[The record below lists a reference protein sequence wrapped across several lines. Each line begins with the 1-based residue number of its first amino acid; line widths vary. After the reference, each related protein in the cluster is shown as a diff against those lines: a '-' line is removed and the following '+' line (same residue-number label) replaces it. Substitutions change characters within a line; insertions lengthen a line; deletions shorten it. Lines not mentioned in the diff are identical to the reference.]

1 VQIRDIA
8 FGSLRRRRGRAAFL
22 AVSLALGIGSVVA
35 LVGLTGAMQAEIGDE
50 LDRFGANIVI
60 APRATMLDLAYG
72 SLEVGGL
79 TVDAK
84 NLTETDARAV
94 RTIPHKRNI
103 SAVAPKLI
111 APSEVDGE
119 RVLLIGVDFRQER
132 GIKSWWE
139 LEGRVPQDTGEV
151 LLGAEAA
158 RVLGR
163 APGARLAVHGRDLTV
178 AGVLGATGALDDRAV
193 FAELGLVQAALGRPG
208 AVTLIEVSALC
219 RGCPIEDIVA
229 QIAAVLPHAR
239 VTPIRQAVA
248 VREQAVAQMTRF
260 AYLVAAIVL
269 LAGGLVMTTTTLA
282 SVTERTQEIG
292 ILRAVGFRQ
301 THVVRMILL
310 EVLLVSAAGGAL
322 GWVAGSLG
330 AHLFGRT
337 IGQLAAPV
345 PPSGELALFS
355 LLAAVTLGLAS
366 GAYPAWRASRL
377 DPTEAFRVLR

>member
-8 FGSLRRRRGRAAFL
+8 FGSLKRRRGRAAFL
-22 AVSLALGIGSVVA
+22 ATALALGIGSVVA

-60 APRATMLDLAYG
+60 TPRATTLDLAYG

-84 NLTETDARAV
+84 DLSDADARAV
-94 RTIPHKRNI
+94 RTIHHRRNI

-111 APSEVDGE
+111 ATTEVERE

-139 LEGRVPQDTGEV
+139 LEGRLPAESGEV

-158 RVLGR
+158 RALGKRPGDAVTLHGR
-163 APGARLAVHGRDLTV
+163 ALTV
-178 AGVLGATGALDDRAV
+178 AGVIGETGALDDRAV
-193 FAELGLVQAALGRPG
+193 FADLGLVQAALDRPG

-219 RGCPIEDIVA
+219 RGCPIEDIVS

-248 VREQAVAQMTRF
+248 VREQAVEQMTRF

-301 THVVRMILL
+301 THVVRMILF

-322 GWVAGSLG
+322 GWVAGSFG

-337 IGQLAAPV
+337 IGQLSGPV

-355 LLAAVTLGLAS
+355 LAAAAALGLAS

-377 DPTEAFRVLR
+377 DPAEAFRALR

>member
-8 FGSLRRRRGRAAFL
+8 FGSVKRRRGRAAFL
-22 AVSLALGIGSVVA
+22 AVALALGIGSVVA
-35 LVGLTGAMQAEIGDE
+35 LVGLTGAMRAEIGDE

-60 APRATMLDLAYG
+60 TPRATMLDLAYG
-72 SLEVGGL
+72 SLDVGGL
-79 TVDAK
+79 AVDAQA
-84 NLTETDARAV
+84 LTEADARAV
-94 RTIPHKRNI
+94 RTIHHRRNI

-111 APSEVDGE
+111 ATTDVEDQ

-139 LEGRVPQDTGEV
+139 LEGRVPQEPGEV

-158 RVLGR
+158 RVLRKTAGD
-163 APGARLAVHGRDLTV
+163 AAALHGRDVVV
-178 AGVLGATGALDDRAV
+178 AGVLGATGTLDDRAV
-193 FAELGLVQAALGRPG
+193 FADLGLVQAVLDRPG

-229 QIAAVLPHAR
+229 QIAGVLPHAR

-248 VREQAVAQMTRF
+248 VREQAVEQMTRF
-260 AYLVAAIVL
+260 AYLVAIIVL

-301 THVVRMILL
+301 THVVRMILI

-322 GWVAGSLG
+322 GWVAGSFG
-330 AHLFGRT
+330 ARLFGGA
-337 IGQLAAPV
+337 IAQLSEPV
-345 PPSGELALFS
+345 PVSGELALFS
-355 LLAAVTLGLAS
+355 LVAAVTLGLAS

-377 DPTEAFRVLR
+377 DPADAFRALR

>member
-1 VQIRDIA
+1 MQIRDIA
-8 FGSLRRRRGRAAFL
+8 FGSLKRRRARAAFL
-22 AVSLALGIGSVVA
+22 AVALALGIGSVVA
-35 LVGLTGAMQAEIGDE
+35 LVSLTGAMQAEIGDE

-60 APRATMLDLAYG
+60 TPKATTLDLAYG
-72 SLEVGGL
+72 SLDVGGL
-79 TVDAK
+79 TVDARD
-84 NLTETDARAV
+84 LDEADAAAV
-94 RTIPHKRNI
+94 RTIHHRRNI

-111 APSEVDGE
+111 GTSELEGQ
-119 RVLLIGVDFRQER
+119 RVLLIGVNFRQER

-139 LEGRVPQDTGEV
+139 LEGRFPEGAGEV
-151 LLGAEAA
+151 LLGAETA
-158 RVLGR
+158 RLLERSPGSALQLHGR
-163 APGARLAVHGRDLTV
+163 AVTV
-178 AGVLGATGALDDRAV
+178 TGVLGATGAIDDRAV
-193 FAELGLVQAALGRPG
+193 FADLGLVQAALDRPG
-208 AVTLIEVSALC
+208 AVTVIEVSALC

-301 THVVRMILL
+301 THVVRVILL
-310 EVLLVSAAGGAL
+310 EVLIVSAAGGVL
-322 GWVAGSLG
+322 GWVAGSAG
-330 AHLFGRT
+330 AHVFGRT
-337 IGQLAAPV
+337 IGQLTEGVA
-345 PPSGELALFS
+345 PSGDLALLS
-355 LLAAVTLGLAS
+355 LAAAMTLGLAS

-377 DPTEAFRVLR
+377 DPTEAFRQV